1 MKIGLFFGSFN
12 PPHIG
17 HLLIANTILEIT
29 DLDKVLFVI
38 TPQNPFKKL
47 SSLAHEFDRLDMVKA
62 AIHNND
68 RFEASDI
75 EFSLPKPNYTTH
87 TLTYLKEKHPNDE
100 FVLIIGE
107 DNLSHF
113 HKWKNY
119 ELILEQC
126 ELYVYPRPN
135 SKKTPM
141 HDDAKVTLLDLP
153 LIDVSA
159 TFIRESIRNDR
170 SIRYMVADEV
180 VEIIKSRKL
189 YEL

>member
-17 HLLIANTILEIT
+17 HLLIANTIVEIT
-29 DLDKVLFVI
+29 DLDKIQFVV

-47 SSLAHEFDRLDMVKA
+47 SSLAHEFDRLDMVNA
-62 AIHNND
+62 AIHDND
-68 RFEASDI
+68 RFMASDM
-75 EFSLPKPNYTTH
+75 EFNLPKPNYTIH
-87 TLTYLKEKHPNDE
+87 TLTYLKEKQPNDE

-113 HKWKNY
+113 HKWKNS

-135 SKKTPM
+135 AKKSPM
-141 HDDAKVTLLDLP
+141 QDNAKVKLLDLP
-153 LIDVSA
+153 LIDISA
-159 TFIRESIRNDR
+159 TFIRDCIRKDQ
-170 SIRYMVADEV
+170 SIRYMVADDV
-180 VEIIKSRKL
+180 ADIIRSRKL
-189 YEL
+189 YEV